1 MDNSKQNNNSLNEL
15 YTKEKADSS
24 AMQEKN
30 YKIKSETISNN
41 QDSAKDSVA
50 KENLSVGLD
59 EKEALIS
66 LEDEYNSDIGVLF
79 IAYGILFFIVIVFM
93 PQIYLANNIY
103 YASKDI
109 NYLKTQK
116 EALKDENAEL
126 QQKLESLKFN
136 FLTLEIDEINKDD
149 NSKAKVK

>member
-1 MDNSKQNNNSLNEL
+1 MDNNKQNSNGLDKL
-15 YTKEKADSS
+15 YTKEKIDSS
-24 AMQEKN
+24 AVRGKDYRSNINSNGLEFT
-30 YKIKSETISNN
+30 KSST
-41 QDSAKDSVA
+41 
-50 KENLSVGLD
+50 KESLNVRLD

-66 LEDEYNSDIGVLF
+66 LEDEKSSDIGALF

-136 FLTLEIDEINKDD
+136 FLTLEIEEINKDD
-149 NSKAKVK
+149 DKNNK

>member
-24 AMQEKN
+24 TMQEKN

>member
-41 QDSAKDSVA
+41 QDSAKDSVT

-66 LEDEYNSDIGVLF
+66 LENEYNSDIGVLF

>member
-41 QDSAKDSVA
+41 QDSAKDSVT